1 MDNTG
6 YMIRVVRIVILT
18 AFVLSIGMTGYS
30 TIEGWGWLDSLY
42 MAIITLTT
50 VGFGEIRPLSP
61 EGRLFTIF
69 YIFLGAGFVLYM
81 FTAVTEAIVSGQIE
95 SFMGRKRMEKR
106 IADLNDHCIIAGF
119 GRIGRSI
126 TQILGADYPLI
137 IIEKHKEME
146 EFLKE
151 TRQPYILGDATNDS
165 ILEKSGLNRARALV
179 AALPTDA
186 DNVYITRTAK
196 ELNPDIMVVTRAD
209 HEGGRRRL
217 TRAGAD
223 HVISPY
229 LIGARRM
236 ALILAKPTVTDFLE
250 ESLFAGSIDRLLEL
264 EEIKIEGA
272 STLDGQDLIEANL
285 SERCNIILLSV
296 KKATGEV
303 IFNPHYMQEINS
315 GDTLVVLGESD
326 ALKCLRDL
334 AAPRSLT

>member
-6 YMIRVVRIVILT
+6 YMIRVVRIVIFT

-61 EGRLFTIF
+61 EGRIFTIF

-106 IADLNDHCIIAGF
+106 IADLKDHCIIAGF

-126 TQILGADYPLI
+126 TQILGAEYPLI

-151 TRQPYILGDATNDS
+151 TGQPYILGDATNDS
-165 ILEKSGLNRARALV
+165 TLEKSGLNRARALV

-186 DNVYITRTAK
+186 DNVYITLTAK

-264 EEIKIEGA
+264 EEIKIEDT

-296 KKATGEV
+296 KKAAGEV

-315 GDTLVVLGESD
+315 GDILVVLGESD
-326 ALKCLRDL
+326 ALKCLREL